1 MIKDNLS
8 VMTVFITNTTSVF
21 DVSLMPSLSAL
32 AQLNEPKADS
42 SSKNLKPLENAE
54 IFVLKIQ
61 IQKIFRIILLRGT
74 KLWFLFKKNKL

>member
-42 SSKNLKPLENAE
+42 SSINLKPLENAE
-54 IFVLKIQ
+54 MFVLKIP
-61 IQKIFRIILLRGT
+61 IQKICRIILLRGGQNCD
-74 KLWFLFKKNKL
+74 FCF